1 MPVYKDGKTWRTS
14 FYCNK
19 KKKNK
24 RGFTNKKEAL
34 NYEREYILKY
44 NGSSDMLFS
53 SLVELYLEDAKK
65 TLKINTIVAKENIL
79 KKHFLPYFKNYKI
92 SEITNKLVK
101 NFLREHF
108 NNSLKLSTIKK
119 AFSDFKSVFNF
130 AQCEYGITN
139 INFNIKFKEEII
151 ENKKTIITVEILNKL
166 LEIEK
171 KEIYKIIMVILF
183 WTGIR
188 IGELLALKFDDFDI
202 KNKTLK
208 INKSISRFKKEDIL
222 DTPKSSKS
230 KRVIEIGTAVINA
243 VGKLK
248 ELLYSY
254 KNNDRLFENLCKTS
268 IYQHLVNL
276 GNKIGI
282 SKLGCHTFR
291 HSHATFLF
299 SKGVNI
305 LLISERLGHKD
316 ITTTLNIYTH
326 ILNDMK
332 KELIKVLE

>member
-1 MPVYKDGKTWRTS
+1 M
-14 FYCNK
+14 
-19 KKKNK
+19 
-24 RGFTNKKEAL
+24 
-34 NYEREYILKY
+34 
-44 NGSSDMLFS
+44 
-53 SLVELYLEDAKK
+53 
-65 TLKINTIVAKENIL
+65 
-79 KKHFLPYFKNYKI
+79 
-92 SEITNKLVK
+92 
-101 NFLREHF
+101 
-108 NNSLKLSTIKK
+108 STIKK

-243 VGKLK
+243 VGRLK

-254 KNNDRLFENLCKTS
+254 KNNDRLFENICKTS

>member
-65 TLKINTIVAKENIL
+65 ILKINTIVAKENIL

-188 IGELLALKFDDFDI
+188 IGELLEI
-202 KNKTLK
+202 KNTDIDLDNRIIKGGLKTEAGKDRLVPINSK
-208 INKSISRFKKEDIL
+208 IYNLIF
-222 DTPKSSKS
+222 
-230 KRVIEIGTAVINA
+230 
-243 VGKLK
+243 
-248 ELLYSY
+248 LYS
-254 KNNDRLFENLCKTS
+254 L
-268 IYQHLVNL
+268 
-276 GNKIGI
+276 
-282 SKLGCHTFR
+282 
-291 HSHATFLF
+291 
-299 SKGVNI
+299 
-305 LLISERLGHKD
+305 
-316 ITTTLNIYTH
+316 
-326 ILNDMK
+326 
-332 KELIKVLE
+332 